1 MTLHIPLEIWQKLR
15 TYTELCA
22 PNEVT
27 GIGTVVVLDSEN
39 LMVTETFLPRQT
51 TSPAECE
58 FKDGELNE
66 IICDL
71 LEQSPERAAELRFRW
86 HSHGQSKVFWS
97 GKDEADI
104 DSWESPWVVNLVTNV
119 HGEFLVRLD
128 YFSPLRIR
136 NYPMEL
142 RIDVP
147 EGSEAL
153 YAACAEELKTKLSFM
168 NALAQTLRKEP

>member
-15 TYTELCA
+15 SYTELSA

-27 GIGTVVVLDSEN
+27 GIGTVVVLDPEN
-39 LMVTETFLPRQT
+39 LLVTETFLPRQT

-58 FKDGELNE
+58 FKEGELNE

-86 HSHGQSKVFWS
+86 HSHGRSKVFWS

-104 DSWESPWVVNLVTNV
+104 DSWESPWVVNLVMNV
-119 HGEFLVRLD
+119 YGEFLIRLD
-128 YFSPLRIR
+128 YFKPLRIR
-136 NYPMEL
+136 DHPVAL
-142 RIDVP
+142 RIDMP
-147 EGSEAL
+147 EKDAAL
-153 YAACAEELKTKLSFM
+153 RARCVAELKEKLTFA
-168 NALAQTLRKEP
+168 NVFAQTLRKEP